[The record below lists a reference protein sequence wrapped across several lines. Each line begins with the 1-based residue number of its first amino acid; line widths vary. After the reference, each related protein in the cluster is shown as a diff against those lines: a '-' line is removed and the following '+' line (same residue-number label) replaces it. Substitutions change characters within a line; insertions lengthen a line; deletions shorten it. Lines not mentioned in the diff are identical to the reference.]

1 MLLARQWDFA
11 RENCLY
17 CVASFF
23 LLATVE
29 FATSMLYNAHGKF
42 WDDILNLWGMTRTE
56 DERCKHTIFIV
67 SLDLIAGKQLKLP
80 WISFQ
85 LLITRVRTSS
95 CWRTHRGIVAG
106 IIGVKEGIDHLGVSF
121 RFYNSSSMSM
131 ILLISYII
139 CFPLRGKDWGANG
152 HWIEFLQK
160 ICFCFW
166 CDHKIIQSICLLSI
180 SLHKIC

>member
-1 MLLARQWDFA
+1 
-11 RENCLY
+11 
-17 CVASFF
+17 
-23 LLATVE
+23 
-29 FATSMLYNAHGKF
+29 
-42 WDDILNLWGMTRTE
+42 MTRTE

-131 ILLISYII
+131 ILLISCII

-152 HWIEFLQK
+152 HWIEFLK
-160 ICFCFW
+160 RSVSVSDAITKLFSPFAFYLFHSTKSARHDNTLPRTGVHSRSRRW
-166 CDHKIIQSICLLSI
+166 WKSTDDDNKD
-180 SLHKIC
+180 KGGWRF